1 MVVWVVMNFEQLQK
15 YAWLAT
21 KINSGTILAG
31 IFDQLT
37 NSAFF
42 SYQIFA
48 GKISGLTNNKIISWM
63 SSFNTNVT
71 NF

>member
-1 MVVWVVMNFEQLQK
+1 MHFEQLQK

-48 GKISGLTNNKIISWM
+48 GKISGLTNNKIIS
-63 SSFNTNVT
+63 
-71 NF
+71 